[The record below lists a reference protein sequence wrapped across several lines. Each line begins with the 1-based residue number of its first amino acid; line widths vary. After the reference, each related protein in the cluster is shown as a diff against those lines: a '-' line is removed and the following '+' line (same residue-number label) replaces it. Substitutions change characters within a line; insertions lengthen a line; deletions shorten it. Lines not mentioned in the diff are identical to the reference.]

1 MIVECKWQD
10 LSLVKLPILGEGD
23 LLILMPYTNT
33 ISIMLR
39 HGTPLVYAKHD
50 GTDEGGDLDT
60 LKTLCLMRF
69 NKGESNEET

>member
-1 MIVECKWQD
+1 MLTETKWQD
-10 LSLVKLPILGEGD
+10 LVLVKLPVSMED
-23 LLILMPYTNT
+23 LLVLMPYTNT

>member
-1 MIVECKWQD
+1 MLTETKWQD
-10 LSLVKLPILGEGD
+10 LVLVKLPVSMED
-23 LLILMPYTNT
+23 LLVLMPYTNT

-69 NKGESNEET
+69 NKGESSEET